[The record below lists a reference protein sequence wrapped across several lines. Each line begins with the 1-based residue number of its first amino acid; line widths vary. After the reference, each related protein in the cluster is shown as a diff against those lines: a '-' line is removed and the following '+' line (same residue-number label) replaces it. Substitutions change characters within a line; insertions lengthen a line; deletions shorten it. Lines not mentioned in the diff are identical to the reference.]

1 MDFKQLQYF
10 ITLVEQGNMTRAARR
25 LNMVQPAL
33 SAQILKL
40 EREFSTKLFERTNR
54 GVTPTASGKKLYEL
68 CVPLLGNMNALRQ
81 HMLAISGEVGGEV
94 TVGLILVRLAKI
106 TLVRIIGSYS

>member
-54 GVTPTASGKKLYEL
+54 GRDTDGEWQK
-68 CVPLLGNMNALRQ
+68 AL
-81 HMLAISGEVGGEV
+81 
-94 TVGLILVRLAKI
+94 
-106 TLVRIIGSYS
+106 